1 MIGPLAQSV
10 EHLTLNQGVEGS
22 SPSRLIFEAT
32 RFLCGFIIK
41 DTGREPKGCGETVP
55 TPSG

>member
-1 MIGPLAQSV
+1 
-10 EHLTLNQGVEGS
+10 
-22 SPSRLIFEAT
+22 
-32 RFLCGFIIK
+32 LCGFIIK